1 MMKDYAGSD
10 DPSKME
16 QGRDGSMLNV
26 YPSKK
31 VSIPVDIN
39 FVKQNG
45 TVNADDSVV
54 SQVQFEIPKNA
65 LFKNDAAVLNIIAS
79 NKWKRPIYFTS
90 PDAGGIGIN
99 NYIRQDGLTYRFVP
113 VLNSEV
119 NNSWVFDK
127 MMSDK
132 FKSGNANVAGVYYDE
147 ENRRHLN
154 SIRLAYA
161 QAAGSLADHGK
172 KDEAK
177 KMLEKCDKMML
188 EENFPYGMV
197 SRGQQHNK
205 FSIQMLIACYKAGDT
220 ALADKITKSV
230 SKDLDQQLKYI
241 NGLDENKQAG
251 LLYDAE
257 EVKRL
262 QMFMVQIEMQLK
274 NPAPVPPVGDKP
286 AVINAQGVTP
296 AKADSPKK

>member
-1 MMKDYAGSD
+1 M
-10 DPSKME
+10 
-16 QGRDGSMLNV
+16 
-26 YPSKK
+26 
-31 VSIPVDIN
+31 
-39 FVKQNG
+39 
-45 TVNADDSVV
+45 V

-119 NNSWVFDK
+119 NDSWVFDK

-132 FKSGNANVAGVYYDE
+132 FKSGNANIAGVYYDE

-154 SIRLAYA
+154 TIRLAYA

-172 KDEAK
+172 KEEAK

-188 EENFPYGMV
+188 QENFPYGM
-197 SRGQQHNK
+197 
-205 FSIQMLIACYKAGDT
+205 
-220 ALADKITKSV
+220 
-230 SKDLDQQLKYI
+230 
-241 NGLDENKQAG
+241 
-251 LLYDAE
+251 
-257 EVKRL
+257 
-262 QMFMVQIEMQLK
+262 
-274 NPAPVPPVGDKP
+274 
-286 AVINAQGVTP
+286 
-296 AKADSPKK
+296 